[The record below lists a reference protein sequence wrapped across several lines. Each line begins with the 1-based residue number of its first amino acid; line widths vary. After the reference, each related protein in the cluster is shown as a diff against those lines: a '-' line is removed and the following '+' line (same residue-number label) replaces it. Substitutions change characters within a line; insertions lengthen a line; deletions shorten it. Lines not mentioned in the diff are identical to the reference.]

1 MKRCPLL
8 LKNHFCACGSVILTH
23 LFTKW
28 FSSQNIHFFEK
39 LLKPEYK
46 IVYKKTDEW
55 YIEWYSLSIIAICCH
70 SLSLVVT
77 CCHSLSLFAPLI
89 VTRCHLLSLVVTWYT
104 TRLSFYKR
112 STFETFMTS
121 ICEGKIS
128 AEVRLIYAEQ
138 ISIYN
143 SVVLRK
149 NNRHS
154 WRLTR
159 HFKSMGIYG
168 FS

>member
-1 MKRCPLL
+1 MKQCPLL

-23 LFTKW
+23 LFTEW

-77 CCHSLSLFAPLI
+77 CCHSLSLFAPLVVI
-89 VTRCHLLSLVVTWYT
+89 CYHSLSLDVPLVCLFINDLFLR
-104 TRLSFYKR
+104 RLWRQSVREKFRQKYGLFMQNKYLYIIPSF
-112 STFETFMTS
+112 
-121 ICEGKIS
+121 
-128 AEVRLIYAEQ
+128 
-138 ISIYN
+138 
-143 SVVLRK
+143 
-149 NNRHS
+149 
-154 WRLTR
+154 
-159 HFKSMGIYG
+159 
-168 FS
+168 